1 MILIKRHAGDLHVR
15 EQIVQL
21 PLYPNGREYLIKR
34 FCHGNLHAFQ

>member
-21 PLYPNGREYLIKR
+21 PLYPMV
-34 FCHGNLHAFQ
+34 GNTS